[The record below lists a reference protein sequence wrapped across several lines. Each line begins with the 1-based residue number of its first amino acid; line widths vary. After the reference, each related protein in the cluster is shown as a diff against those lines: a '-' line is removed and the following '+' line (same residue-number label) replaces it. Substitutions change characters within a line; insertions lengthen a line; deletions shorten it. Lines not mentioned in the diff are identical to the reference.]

1 MKKIFITLFALM
13 AVMTVQA
20 QTICGTWRTLQPIVE
35 NGANGSFTVQ
45 HLTYTFNP
53 DGTFILFDEY
63 TQATKPSQT
72 MAREVA
78 SVIELKGSYSLVGDR
93 LILNPNMETYETEV
107 LNVSENG
114 KVTNNAKIKANTKA
128 KINSNEFKARF
139 NKMQE
144 KTVDVN
150 DAMLDMKQ
158 DGKTISFVRLTT
170 IKD

>member
-1 MKKIFITLFALM
+1 M

-20 QTICGTWRTLQPIVE
+20 QICGTWRTIQPIVE
-35 NGANGSFTVQ
+35 NAANGGFTVQ

-53 DGTFILFDEY
+53 DGTFTLFDEY

-78 SVIELKGSYSLVGDR
+78 AVIELKGSYSLIGDK

>member
-1 MKKIFITLFALM
+1 MKKILISLFALM

-20 QTICGTWRTLQPIVE
+20 QICGTWRTVQPIVE
-35 NGANGSFTVQ
+35 NAANGGFTVQ

-53 DGTFILFDEY
+53 DGTFTLFDEY

-78 SVIELKGSYSLVGDR
+78 AVIELKGSYSLIGDK

>member
-1 MKKIFITLFALM
+1 M

-20 QTICGTWRTLQPIVE
+20 QICGTWRTVQPIVE
-35 NGANGSFTVQ
+35 NAANGGFTVQ

-53 DGTFILFDEY
+53 DGTFTLFDEY

-78 SVIELKGSYSLVGDR
+78 AVIELKGSYSLIGDK

-144 KTVDVN
+144 KTVDVS

>member
-1 MKKIFITLFALM
+1 M

-20 QTICGTWRTLQPIVE
+20 QICGTWR
-35 NGANGSFTVQ
+35 TVQ

-53 DGTFILFDEY
+53 DGTFTLFDEY

-78 SVIELKGSYSLVGDR
+78 AVIELKGSYSLIGDK

>member
-1 MKKIFITLFALM
+1 MKKILISLFALM

-20 QTICGTWRTLQPIVE
+20 QICGTWRTIQPIVE
-35 NGANGSFTVQ
+35 NAANGGFTVQ

-53 DGTFILFDEY
+53 DGTFTLFDEY

-78 SVIELKGSYSLVGDR
+78 AVIELKGSYSLIGDK

-144 KTVDVN
+144 KTVDVS

>member
-1 MKKIFITLFALM
+1 MKKILISLFALM
-13 AVMTVQA
+13 SVMTVQA
-20 QTICGTWRTLQPIVE
+20 QICGTWRTIQPIVE
-35 NGANGSFTVQ
+35 NAANGGFTAQ

-53 DGTFILFDEY
+53 DGTFTLFDEY
-63 TQATKPSQT
+63 TLATRPSQT

-78 SVIELKGSYSLVGDR
+78 TVIELKGSYSLVGDK

-144 KTVDVN
+144 KTVSVDG
-150 DAMLDMKQ
+150 AMLDMKQ
-158 DGKTISFVRLTT
+158 DGKTVNFVRLTT